1 MAGGMGATMMTRTEI
16 NMFPRVLKNRNTQ
29 LGNGNRNRSG
39 LAIATR
45 ADELDRIQ
53 QATFFGPVISN
64 PKMRIAPRCVGARR
78 FGICVAS
85 EEDISPKRLTAVPW
99 AARCIGCQEGLER
112 ETPDTEH
119 DRSLRAA

>member
-1 MAGGMGATMMTRTEI
+1 MTRTEI
-16 NMFPRVLKNRNTQ
+16 NMFRRVLKTRGTQ
-29 LGNGNRNRSG
+29 LGTGNRKRKG
-39 LAIATR
+39 FAIATG

-53 QATFFGPVISN
+53 QATFRGPVISD

-78 FGICVAS
+78 FGICVAR

-99 AARCIGCQEGLER
+99 AARCMGCQEGLER
-112 ETPDTEH
+112 ETPETEY